1 MPRLSS
7 FYGITVW
14 MYYDD
19 HDPPH
24 LHARYAGRWAQ
35 VAVGDGALLAG
46 DLPGRA
52 QRLLREW
59 IELHAAELAA
69 NWDRAR
75 RDEPL
80 HTIAPLP

>member
-19 HDPPH
+19 HNPPH

-35 VAVGDGALLAG
+35 VAVDDGAVLAG
-46 DLPGRA
+46 DLPARA

-69 NWDRAR
+69 NWERAR
-75 RDEPL
+75 RDEQL